1 MKTVKIRDYYGKE
14 QTVPVSDEVYE
25 GLCDLRREEDRLR
38 KRIAYRRARVTP
50 EDVEAQ
56 LFHHVAENPVEDE
69 LIQRDESQR
78 LYQAIEQLPPVQRRR
93 VLMLLEDMNCL
104 QIAQSEGRHPSVIY
118 RSVERSL
125 LRLRLLMGG

>member
-38 KRIAYRRARVTP
+38 KRIAYHRAKVTP

-69 LIQRDESQR
+69 LIQRDEIQR

-104 QIAQSEGRHPSVIY
+104 QIAQPKGGIPPS
-118 RSVERSL
+118 STA
-125 LRLRLLMGG
+125 RLSAVSCVCAC